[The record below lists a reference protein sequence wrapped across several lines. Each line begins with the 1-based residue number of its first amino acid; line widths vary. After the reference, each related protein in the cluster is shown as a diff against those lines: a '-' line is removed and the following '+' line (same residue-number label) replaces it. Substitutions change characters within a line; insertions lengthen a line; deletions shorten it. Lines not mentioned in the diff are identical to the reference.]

1 MLIGKGRTPVMKMRI
16 EIWSKRKILPQ
27 EVAMGETV
35 YDVYR
40 FQISYNEVHVI
51 IVNLSPMLYSANEIG
66 CAVVEPKE
74 PVIRS

>member
-1 MLIGKGRTPVMKMRI
+1 
-16 EIWSKRKILPQ
+16 
-27 EVAMGETV
+27 MGETV